1 MRFLQNAVL
10 AALKRVQLFLDDN
23 AALLA
28 AIVDLTA
35 ARKRLDAVVA
45 SFTGHVYDQDAS
57 DRGAK

>member
-10 AALKRVQLFLDDN
+10 AALKRVQLLIDDN

-35 ARKRLDAVVA
+35 DIALT
-45 SFTGHVYDQDAS
+45 SP
-57 DRGAK
+57 